1 MAFSMVRIIEE
12 NSKKLVKTGE
22 IHKMSDITM
31 RIGIHT
37 VFNNYLTISIFVI
50 SLLLIKF
57 VVLLFILSLPIF

>member
-12 NSKKLVKTGE
+12 KSKKLVKTGE

-37 VFNNYLTISIFVI
+37 VFDNYLTTRA
-50 SLLLIKF
+50 LLL
-57 VVLLFILSLPIF
+57 VEYLVLIQSDMIYTGKI

>member
-12 NSKKLVKTGE
+12 KSKKLVKTGE

-37 VFNNYLTISIFVI
+37 VFNNYLTTRA
-50 SLLLIKF
+50 LLL
-57 VVLLFILSLPIF
+57 VEYLVLIQSDMIYTGKI

>member
-12 NSKKLVKTGE
+12 KSKKLVKTGE

-37 VFNNYLTISIFVI
+37 VFNNYLTTRA
-50 SLLLIKF
+50 LLL
-57 VVLLFILSLPIF
+57 VEYLVLI